1 MELLKALVVALTNT
15 DLMSRTANGVIC
27 FVFTFQ
33 FRLWFAL
40 VIGLNFTFFVVKALR
55 ILQQQNSRSVF
66 LFLTIVAENRGEAR
80 FLILRFVH
88 KVVNGNFLLTTMT
101 SCLVNIEDDCF
112 LKSITLGHWLFESSV
127 KSFLKT
133 LLLRVRF
140 HINVD
145 GLDHDV
151 DRFACRSC
159 QDNLLTRNR
168 VIRHN
173 CVVGNIF
180 LINCLFK
187 PIFIIVWGLEL
198 TESPGTLNSKET
210 HPKWFYGASVW
221 LLLNDI
227 LGDAIGRSNLVN
239 SISMSQS
246 IIEISIVTVT
256 V

>member
-1 MELLKALVVALTNT
+1 VHFSIEQIFTQEMVDRKRGSNLFSLSLSHLCMTLSIFKQIKNNRVSHLYLMELLKALVVALTNT
-15 DLMSRTANGVIC
+15 DLMSRTANVVIC

-112 LKSITLGHWLFESSV
+112 LKSVTLGHWLFESSV

-159 QDNLLTRNR
+159 
-168 VIRHN
+168 
-173 CVVGNIF
+173 
-180 LINCLFK
+180 
-187 PIFIIVWGLEL
+187 
-198 TESPGTLNSKET
+198 
-210 HPKWFYGASVW
+210 
-221 LLLNDI
+221 
-227 LGDAIGRSNLVN
+227 
-239 SISMSQS
+239 
-246 IIEISIVTVT
+246 
-256 V
+256 